1 MFPLL
6 ALAAGLLGGADPC
19 DDPQTPQVMERCVLA
34 DLARADSLLAAR
46 EAALGARLTTAAA
59 RAHWSAARRDWRAYR
74 EHECRVQASAQADA
88 AMGAVSYAACKL
100 ALAESRREFLEIN
113 LPSQGDAQGDAQGS
127 SQDQ

>member
-1 MFPLL
+1 MLTLL
-6 ALAAGLLGGADPC
+6 ALAAGLAGGADPC

-46 EAALGARLTTAAA
+46 EATLGARLATAAA
-59 RAHWSAARRDWRAYR
+59 RTHWRAANRDWRAYR

-88 AMGAVSYAACKL
+88 AMGRVSYAACKL

-113 LPSQGDAQGDAQGS
+113 LPAPDPAQDPAQGS
-127 SQDQ
+127 